1 MSENK
6 WISFLAKHGEWR
18 TVNGHKY
25 AIYGFTFA
33 TRPHRLLRFYGKH
46 RFFKMSCTHLLLEQR
61 NSREEHDISRSIPR
75 SATFSQITLFPSF
88 GRKVKQKKKKL
99 PIIYYH
105 SKATLFNHNTI
116 TFTKFTN
123 IPNSSCS
130 IPKKKKNKLFS
141 PRIYYAWKISSPPRI
156 LPSQI
161 KFPPIPGIRLN
172 QEFVLLG
179 EQNKI
184 SCFENRGTIERERK
198 RERGEKE
205 RGGRKARVRQLAD

>member
-46 RFFKMSCTHLLLEQR
+46 RFFKMSCTHLLLER
-61 NSREEHDISRSIPR
+61 RASREEHDISRSIPR

-130 IPKKKKNKLFS
+130 IPKKKRTN
-141 PRIYYAWKISSPPRI
+141 SSPLAFTTREKSRLLLGFFQAKLNS
-156 LPSQI
+156 LPSLELDWI
-161 KFPPIPGIRLN
+161 KNLFCWASKTKSLVSKIEERSKENGRGRG
-172 QEFVLLG
+172 VKRKG
-179 EQNKI
+179 E
-184 SCFENRGTIERERK
+184 
-198 RERGEKE
+198 
-205 RGGRKARVRQLAD
+205 GGRRV